1 MFHYKDS
8 LCFDAFLK
16 SLCLMSMI
24 IFASGETLFSQNNP
38 YKINDKL
45 YPAFV
50 RLQQLGSS
58 PTCLHFT
65 DSLYAEA
72 VKLGDKKAQVAIL
85 CTPLQYAVMSQN
97 TKLMELQVVKVQ
109 NEALKYHFPQYYFF
123 AYKQQAS
130 LYLNINDFSR
140 TRQVLEKMEKDAKT
154 KFDGYGIYLCY
165 QLYGNYYRV
174 LKNEAEAIKYYTKA
188 LEIAKRDHPDQ
199 DNESIY
205 TNLAVCYRYNGQID
219 MALKTIEEGLANLK
233 DRNIISREY
242 RLLDA
247 KCFTLFY
254 DKRYEEAEKVYKQL
268 SNPKFNSMRKRAQ
281 SIYTEIYHLIYIG
294 NYEKALDDANKIAET
309 YIRYTWLSTI
319 EAARGNKDL
328 ALQYYMSAYELMQR
342 SQIENRQQDFARA
355 YAEIG
360 NHILENQNT
369 ELQLKSSELALH
381 NSQLAL
387 EKQRNLA
394 KMQQLASEK
403 SRLAL
408 ANKELSYEKLRTSMK
423 EQRVQ
428 QQLHETELKRQAQI
442 SKNRS
447 TIATLAFLFATIII
461 LWLASFLYNRH
472 RTLKKMAKKNDELSK
487 ALHRA
492 EESEQTKMRFLQ
504 NMSHE
509 IRTPLNAIVGFSQLL
524 AHQQDTDDFTAEQR
538 QEFINLV
545 DQNTETLTTLID
557 DILSLSAMEH
567 GTTMKLSLTKCL
579 VNSICH
585 NSLQSVMHRCPEG
598 VRLYYTTEVDD
609 DFYVICDSHRLQQVL
624 TNFLTNAEKH
634 TEKGEIR
641 LHTSL
646 KENPGSITF
655 SVTDTGEGVPK
666 EMAESIFNR
675 FEKLDSFVQGTGLG
689 LNICRMIATHLH
701 AVVKLD
707 ITYEGPGARFV
718 FILPLEQ
725 PDDNSQQ
732 QPAQTNNR

>member
-1 MFHYKDS
+1 MFHYKTS
-8 LCFDAFLK
+8 LCFSTLLK
-16 SLCLMSMI
+16 FFCLMSL
-24 IFASGETLFSQNNP
+24 FLSASGETLSSQNNP

-45 YPAFV
+45 YPDFV

-58 PTCLHFT
+58 PTCLQLT

-85 CTPLQYAVMSQN
+85 CTPLQYAAVTSN
-97 TKLMELQVVKVQ
+97 SKLMDKYVVKVQ
-109 NEALKYHFPQYYFF
+109 TEATKYNYPQYYFY
-123 AYKQQAS
+123 AYKQQAL
-130 LYLNINDFSR
+130 LYLNNNDFSH
-140 TRQVLEKMEKDAKT
+140 TKQVLEKMEDDAKT
-154 KFDGYGIYLCY
+154 KFNGYGKFMCY

-174 LKNEAEAIKYYTKA
+174 LKNETEAIKYYVMA
-188 LEIAKRDHPDQ
+188 LDLAKREHPDQ

-205 TNLAVCYRYNGQID
+205 TNLAVSYRYNGQID
-219 MALKTIEEGLANLK
+219 LALKTIDEGLANLK
-233 DRNIISREY
+233 DRNIISREF

-254 DKRYEEAEKVYKQL
+254 AKRYEEAEKVYKQL
-268 SNPKFNSMRKRAQ
+268 CDPKFNKLRARTQ
-281 SIYTEIYHLIYIG
+281 SYFTSIYHYIYIG
-294 NYEKALDDANKIAET
+294 EYEKALTETKKIPET
-309 YIRYTWLSTI
+309 YVRYTWLSLV
-319 EAARGNKDL
+319 ESARGNKDL
-328 ALQYYMSAYELMQR
+328 ALQYYMTAYELMQR
-342 SQIENRQQDFARA
+342 TQIERRQQDFARA

-394 KMQQLASEK
+394 KMQQLVSDK

-408 ANKELSYEKLRTSMK
+408 ANKELSYEKLRTTMK

-442 SKNRS
+442 SRTRS

-461 LWLASFLYNRH
+461 LWLASFLYTRH
-472 RTLKKMAKKNDELSK
+472 RSLKNMAKKNEELSK

-524 AHQQDTDDFTAEQR
+524 AHQQDTDDFTEEQR

-567 GTTMKLSLTKCL
+567 GTTMKLSFTKCF

-585 NSLQSVMHRCPEG
+585 NSLQSVKHRCPEG
-598 VRLYYTTEVDD
+598 VRLYYTTEVED

-634 TEKGEIR
+634 TESGEIH
-641 LHTSL
+641 LHASL
-646 KENPGSITF
+646 SENPGNITF

-689 LNICRMIATHLH
+689 LNICRMIASHLH

-707 ITYEGPGARFV
+707 ITHEGPGARFV

-725 PDDNSQQ
+725 PEANLQQ
-732 QPAQTNNR
+732 QPAQPSN